1 MEGEAAH
8 DPHYTDPTLTG
19 SDEVRYEVRLPPG
32 EIARIARVR
41 ATLYSQSIPP
51 FYLQQRFADAN
62 VGPGQS
68 DEIQRLYYLTSH
80 LNAGQGTRIENW
92 KLPLVMAAAPVR

>member
-1 MEGEAAH
+1 
-8 DPHYTDPTLTG
+8 
-19 SDEVRYEVRLPPG
+19 LPPG
-32 EIARIARVR
+32 EIARVARVR

-51 FYLQQRFADAN
+51 FYLQQRFADAK

-92 KLPLVMAAAPVR
+92 KLPLVMAAAAVR